1 MALPDICPQDNEHRC
16 KKEQC
21 YLYHIDWRTG
31 EENCSIGYRGT
42 HTQSDP
48 TGTTRDTYAEE
59 TRKRLGHSSEA
70 TIEMHTPEIFTI
82 EKETIEEKRE
92 MVPHINEIIE
102 TIVMESKDTT
112 VIESHVSDPKTEMAD
127 EVNPS
132 KEDADKKDKLA
143 KMMDLEDISED
154 YEKDFWK

>member
-1 MALPDICPQDNEHRC
+1 MVLPDICPQDNELRC

-42 HTQSDP
+42 HKQSDQ

-59 TRKRLGHSSEA
+59 TRRLLGHIPEA
-70 TIEMHTPEIFTI
+70 TVDKHTPEHSTL
-82 EKETIEEKRE
+82 EKRTIEEKRE
-92 MVPHINEIIE
+92 MAPHINEIKE

-112 VIESHVSDPKTEMAD
+112 VIESRVSDPKTEMFSETA
-127 EVNPS
+127 PS
-132 KEDADKKDKLA
+132 EEDTDKRDKLS
-143 KMMDLEDISED
+143 KMMNLEDISED

>member
-48 TGTTRDTYAEE
+48 IGTTRDTYAEE

-82 EKETIEEKRE
+82 KKETIEEKRE
-92 MVPHINEIIE
+92 MVTHISEIIE

-127 EVNPS
+127 EATPS
-132 KEDADKKDKLA
+132 EEDTDKKDKLT
-143 KMMDLEDISED
+143 KMMDLEEISED

>member
-42 HTQSDP
+42 HKQSDQV
-48 TGTTRDTYAEE
+48 GTTRDTYAEE
-59 TRKRLGHSSEA
+59 TRRRLGSISEA
-70 TIEMHTPEIFTI
+70 TIDRHTPELFTI

-92 MVPHINEIIE
+92 KVPHISEIRE

-112 VIESHVSDPKTEMAD
+112 VIESHVSDPKTEMVG
-127 EVNPS
+127 ETTPL
-132 KEDADKKDKLA
+132 KEDTDKTDKLS

-154 YEKDFWK
+154 YEKDFWT